1 MIGVIGIAMNTNT
14 TRAEQVSV
22 YYFTLGLVVIFT
34 TYSATLF
41 AAQWLVTR
49 L

>member
-1 MIGVIGIAMNTNT
+1 METNNTHS
-14 TRAEQVSV
+14 EHVSA
-22 YYFTLGLVVIFT
+22 YHFTLGLVVIFT

>member
-1 MIGVIGIAMNTNT
+1 MNTKNT
-14 TRAEQVSV
+14 SAGQVSV
-22 YYFTLGLVVIFT
+22 YYFTLGLFVIFT

>member
-1 MIGVIGIAMNTNT
+1 MIGVTGITMNTNN
-14 TRAEQVSV
+14 TRADGVSV